1 MIPVGLILTSEIIGK
16 EIIGETS
23 KGIFG
28 LLTGI
33 NEFNIPYINI
43 FLEDLDIYK
52 IVELVESLFNE
63 MNNEHHTIEHIPAQ
77 ILAYKNLHEINLKIK
92 KELGILKE
100 NIELSKDYWFK
111 YFRTPP
117 YHDNLENLR
126 RYKKILDSRLDIV
139 LRLQNC

>member
-33 NEFNIPYINI
+33 NEFNIPYINT

-92 KELGILKE
+92 KELEILKE

-111 YFRTPP
+111 FFRTPP
-117 YHDNLENLR
+117 YHDNLENLK

>member
-92 KELGILKE
+92 KELEILKE

-126 RYKKILDSRLDIV
+126 RYKRILDSRLDIV